1 MGNDNNTDQ
10 NSLNSE
16 DEPPNTELGND
27 DLASNVNSDDDAT
40 SSIFNPDG
48 SDEVVTKKARR
59 PLKQQKANSRSQGA
73 ELAGAEPDVMKNMVK
88 VMHKRLEN
96 APADADQDVVFGKMI
111 AGELKSFP
119 EHIKFRV
126 KHDINN
132 VIHKYKIS
140 QVDAAASCTTTNPM
154 LLTPPGNAAA
164 SAFSSS
170 FNTLE

>member
-1 MGNDNNTDQ
+1 
-10 NSLNSE
+10 
-16 DEPPNTELGND
+16 
-27 DLASNVNSDDDAT
+27 
-40 SSIFNPDG
+40 
-48 SDEVVTKKARR
+48 
-59 PLKQQKANSRSQGA
+59 
-73 ELAGAEPDVMKNMVK
+73 MKNMVK
-88 VMHKRLEN
+88 VLHKRLEN
-96 APADADQDVVFGKMI
+96 APANADQDVVFGKMI

-132 VIHKYKIS
+132 VIYKYKIS
-140 QVDAAASCTTTNPM
+140 QLEAAASRTTTNPL